1 MIAVQNL
8 PHATQRRRS
17 SINIERCQA
26 IAVVHQ
32 HRSEV
37 EPTNTAPALL
47 WTQANGGL
55 LLLSARGASK
65 RRRPRSVL
73 SEDDKEDLKL
83 AHLRNYAD
91 IDNARC
97 RVGRILRRC
106 IQSTCFPHAASRKS
120 NATRPKFEA
129 AEMLANALCVTS
141 GV

>member
-1 MIAVQNL
+1 MQRNADIRQSTSSAVKQSLWTTSTALKQNQ
-8 PHATQRRRS
+8 PTQHQHS
-17 SINIERCQA
+17 TCTPVDPSQWL
-26 IAVVHQ
+26 AVV
-32 HRSEV
+32 V
-37 EPTNTAPALL
+37 ECARTVEAPST
-47 WTQANGGL
+47 TQC
-55 LLLSARGASK
+55 
-65 RRRPRSVL
+65 L

-97 RVGRILRRC
+97 RVGSILRRC